1 MQILILF
8 FLSWLFGPSSWI
20 NRVSTNNELIIEA
33 SVAYNSKNYKLAAS
47 KYGYIIDTLGFKND
61 AVLMNYGHSL
71 YLTKSSKRAEIVYKE
86 LLNSGSEVFRSM
98 AWNQLGMISRNN
110 QNQALLY
117 FKKALLE
124 YPDNSVARYNF
135 ELMLSLGAEMPVD
148 VQDKKDRLKNERN
161 KSSGSR
167 KKSSGDENDDSENGS
182 PKKPVGESADKSG
195 SGVKKENGKGNA
207 EVQSSVNGDGGSSG
221 KVKREAQ
228 VLNKVPL
235 DEMGMSMEQ
244 ALQVLDAMQTNE
256 IQYLQQ
262 QKKGK
267 MPSKAEMNSKPR
279 Y

>member
-8 FLSWLFGPSSWI
+8 FLLWLFGPASWI
-20 NRVSTNNELIIEA
+20 NRVSTNNELIVEA

-86 LLNSGSEVFRSM
+86 LLNSSSEVFRSL

-124 YPDNSVARYNF
+124 YADNSVARYNF

-148 VQDKKDRLKNERN
+148 VQDKKDRVKNEQN

-167 KKSSGDENDDSENGS
+167 KKPSSDENDAGKNGS
-182 PKKPVGESADKSG
+182 SRKPVGEGVDKSG
-195 SGVKKENGKGNA
+195 RGVKKEIGKGNA
-207 EVQSSVNGDGGSSG
+207 EGQSSINRDGVSLG
-221 KVKREAQ
+221 KVKREDQ
-228 VLNKVPL
+228 VLNRVPL

-244 ALQVLDAMQTNE
+244 ALQVLDAMQANE

-262 QKKGK
+262 QKRGK
-267 MPSKAEMNSKPR
+267 ALSKAEMNSKPR